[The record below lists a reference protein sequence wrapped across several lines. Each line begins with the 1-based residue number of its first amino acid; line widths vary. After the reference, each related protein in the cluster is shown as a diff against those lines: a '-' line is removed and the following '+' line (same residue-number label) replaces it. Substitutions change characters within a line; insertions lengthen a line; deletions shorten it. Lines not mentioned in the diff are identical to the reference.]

1 MNRMKIVFTDTK
13 TVTSGDSTLL
23 DRFKDFGEVVMFDNL
38 DSSLVASYASDADIL
53 VCNKT
58 VITADTISKMPNLK
72 LITLLATGY
81 NNIDIKAASERGITV
96 CNAGEYSTSS
106 VAQQV
111 FAYMLY
117 YTNNVASFDK
127 RVKDGKWENS
137 DIFCILDNSMQELEG
152 KTIGIFGFGSIGR
165 RVARIAKAFGMN
177 VIATTRTIKDNDVEY
192 VEFDELLT
200 RSDFITVHC
209 PLTDDTKEVFNKQA
223 FEKCKSN
230 CIFINTSR
238 GGTVNEEAL
247 ADALNSG
254 KIAGAA
260 VDVLQKE
267 PMAGDCPLKNAK
279 NIIFTP
285 HVAWAPVETRE
296 RLINIVYNNIKGFIE
311 GKIVNK
317 VN

>member
-38 DSSLVASYASDADIL
+38 DSSLVAFHANDADIL

-81 NNIDIKAASERGITV
+81 NNIDIKAASERGIAV

-111 FAYMLY
+111 FAYILY

-165 RVARIAKAFGMN
+165 RVARIAKAFGME
-177 VIATTRTIKDNDVEY
+177 VVYYATSGVAHSDEY
-192 VEFDELLT
+192 ESV
-200 RSDFITVHC
+200 S
-209 PLTDDTKEVFNKQA
+209 
-223 FEKCKSN
+223 
-230 CIFINTSR
+230 
-238 GGTVNEEAL
+238 
-247 ADALNSG
+247 
-254 KIAGAA
+254 
-260 VDVLQKE
+260 LQKLMSE
-267 PMAGDCPLKNAK
+267 CDVISVHAPLN
-279 NIIFTP
+279 
-285 HVAWAPVETRE
+285 E
-296 RLINIVYNNIKGFIE
+296 RTNNLITYKELALMKKSAYKKTKRN
-311 GKIVNK
+311 
-317 VN
+317 